1 MSPQGNGNGA
11 SNSSMGSMAPGS
23 SPSNT
28 EQEPKKSNPGNGGKY
43 FGIVKLVKTFSIS
56 QSGPFV
62 SLFQTL
68 N

>member
-56 QSGPFV
+56 H
-62 SLFQTL
+62 
-68 N
+68 